1 MKDKDITDTIY
12 RLFRALKRQKRQ
24 GGKRPPFSRSSYRI
38 MVILKEEESMRMGEL
53 AKRLDIR
60 PASLSPQLKQ
70 MEAAGLIKRQRDE
83 NDLRGIRLTL
93 DQEGEKVLDQVRGQ
107 RERRS
112 KEINAWLTPE
122 EREEFLA
129 VSEKLIAAFE
139 SNQKGQEGGRH
150 ES

>member
-1 MKDKDITDTIY
+1 
-12 RLFRALKRQKRQ
+12 
-24 GGKRPPFSRSSYRI
+24 
-38 MVILKEEESMRMGEL
+38 
-53 AKRLDIR
+53 
-60 PASLSPQLKQ
+60 

-83 NDLRGIRLTL
+83 NDLRVIRLTL